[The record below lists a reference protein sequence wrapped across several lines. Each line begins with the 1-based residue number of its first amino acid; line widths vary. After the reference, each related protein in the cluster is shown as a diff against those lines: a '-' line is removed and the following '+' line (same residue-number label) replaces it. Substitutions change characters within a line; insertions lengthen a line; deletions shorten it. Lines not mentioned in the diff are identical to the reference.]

1 MKNKIIIIVLILAA
15 LLIAGY
21 MIGMTDSSDSADT
34 AVNNQE
40 NSTAADNNKDNIQAE
55 NVNVPL
61 DTVNSETEKKL
72 KEYRQSAGNEKLS
85 RLYIVKCAACHG
97 KDGKGIIGLPITGK
111 SYDYNYNALL
121 KYKNGQV
128 KNSLMKGLLENTPDE
143 EIKALAEEISR
154 FE

>member
-1 MKNKIIIIVLILAA
+1 MKNKIIIVVVTLTA

-21 MIGMTDSSDSADT
+21 MFSMMKGNESNTITIENDKAD
-34 AVNNQE
+34 VNNIE
-40 NSTAADNNKDNIQAE
+40 NQIQTSEINKNDSDN
-55 NVNVPL
+55 
-61 DTVNSETEKKL
+61 TEKKL
-72 KEYRQSAGNEKLS
+72 KEYQKNINNNKLS

-111 SYDYNYNALL
+111 SYDYNYEALL

-128 KNSLMKGLLENTPDE
+128 KNSLMKGLLENTPDDE
-143 EIKALAEEISR
+143 LKALAEEISI

>member
-1 MKNKIIIIVLILAA
+1 MKNKIVIIAVVLTA

-21 MIGMTDSSDSADT
+21 MFSMMNGSGSDTITVENNNAD
-34 AVNNQE
+34 VNNME
-40 NSTAADNNKDNIQAE
+40 NQVQVSESNKNESDN
-55 NVNVPL
+55 
-61 DTVNSETEKKL
+61 TEKKL
-72 KEYRQSAGNEKLS
+72 KEYQQNITNNKLS

-111 SYDYNYNALL
+111 SYEYNYDVLL

-128 KNSLMKGLLENTPDE
+128 KNSLMKGLLENTPDNE
-143 EIKALAEEISR
+143 LKALAEEISR

>member
-1 MKNKIIIIVLILAA
+1 MKNKIIIIVLIIAA

-21 MIGMTDSSDSADT
+21 MIGMTDSSDNVDT
-34 AVNNQE
+34 VVNNNQE
-40 NSTAADNNKDNIQAE
+40 NSTAADNNKDNIQA
-55 NVNVPL
+55 NVNVHL
-61 DTVNSETEKKL
+61 DKVNSETEKKL

-111 SYDYNYNALL
+111 SYEYNYNALL

-143 EIKALAEEISR
+143 EIKALAEEISK

>member
-1 MKNKIIIIVLILAA
+1 MKNKIIIIVVTLTA

-21 MIGMTDSSDSADT
+21 MFSMMKGNESNTITIENDKAD
-34 AVNNQE
+34 VNNIE
-40 NSTAADNNKDNIQAE
+40 NQIQTSEINKNDSDN
-55 NVNVPL
+55 
-61 DTVNSETEKKL
+61 TEKKL
-72 KEYRQSAGNEKLS
+72 KEYQKNINNNKLS

-111 SYDYNYNALL
+111 SYDYNYEALL

-128 KNSLMKGLLENTPDE
+128 KNSLMKGLLENTPDDE
-143 EIKALAEEISR
+143 LKALAEEISR